1 MLFDHILKRTARI
14 ILRYV
19 VSIILQKLAEYV
31 DYKGHGKRT
40 KFISLFLFYI
50 IRQIKNIFILEISK
64 EIYSKKK
71 ILLFYLFC

>member
-31 DYKGHGKRT
+31 DHKGHGRQT
-40 KFISLFLFYI
+40 KFISLCFFFYI

-71 ILLFYLFC
+71 YYFTYC